1 LSKSTKPIE
10 PQTKERYA
18 ELIGLGLSHREAARA
33 TGISERSG
41 ERLMSQ
47 PEYRKI
53 AEEAKRGGGVQGGIE
68 QEIRDLLS
76 ATHED
81 GTPNLLLR
89 QKGVVMWLE
98 LEGEANP
105 LPPGV
110 TVVYPVPPSLRED
123 DPAAPPENTESSAAE

>member
-1 LSKSTKPIE
+1 MSTSTKPID
-10 PQTKERYA
+10 PKTKERSA

-47 PEYRKI
+47 PGYRKI
-53 AEEAKRGGGVQGGIE
+53 AEEVTRGGGVHGEVE

-81 GTPNLLLR
+81 GTPNLVLR
-89 QKGVVMWLE
+89 GKGVEMWFE
-98 LEGEANP
+98 LEGVGDP
-105 LPPGV
+105 LPSGV
-110 TVVYPVPPSLRED
+110 IRVYPTPPKSAMSG
-123 DPAAPPENTESSAAE
+123 AAPD